1 MSKLDV
7 NVIAFKLPGFV
18 DGTNLDMK
26 LPKTHTME
34 EMKHAFYTRTRT
46 PIPSQGVKTYLY
58 LRTCGKY
65 IKWATT
71 LQKVYTNLK
80 QRYSPEQL
88 LDMAAENEN
97 VLLTF
102 YLTTVKRGR
111 AERRKWVETGIQTDD
126 DLESFTF
133 NDDFQN
139 TVVAPHQATN
149 TEAAMELFSEFK
161 LKLQSMGYTVDV
173 NELDTMSYKLGLN
186 LSVWAKGTD
195 EDDDSGEEDAPPATV
210 AAHLR
215 GAASVAA
222 SAAASG
228 YRLPADSDFY
238 WGNAVGPRP
247 GNQGETAS
255 ASAAA
260 AADDDDASSAVPDE
274 PEVDDNC
281 IEIFLKIDSLP
292 IVSWSAD
299 PLDTILDLKDYAV
312 ARLPHV
318 IMDADV
324 TVDATGMVLHPDNI
338 TV

>member
-1 MSKLDV
+1 MAKLDV

-18 DGTNLDMK
+18 DGANLDMK
-26 LPKTHTME
+26 LPQTHTVE
-34 EMKHAFYTRTRT
+34 EMKHAFYVRNRV
-46 PIPSQGVKTYLY
+46 PIPTVKTYLY
-58 LRTCGKY
+58 LRACGKY

-71 LQKVYTNLK
+71 LQKVYANMK

-111 AERRKWVETGIQTDD
+111 AERRKWVATGTQTNEDD
-126 DLESFTF
+126 EESFTF

-139 TVVAPHQATN
+139 TVVAPHQASN
-149 TEAAMELFSEFK
+149 TGAAMELFLEFK
-161 LKLQSMGYTVDV
+161 RKLQSIGYTVDV

-222 SAAASG
+222 AAAASG
-228 YRLPADSDFY
+228 YHLPTDEDFY
-238 WGNAVGPRP
+238 WGNSVGPRP
-247 GNQGETAS
+247 GIEGETA
-255 ASAAA
+255 AAPGPL
-260 AADDDDASSAVPDE
+260 SSSSP
-274 PEVDDNC
+274 
-281 IEIFLKIDSLP
+281 S
-292 IVSWSAD
+292 
-299 PLDTILDLKDYAV
+299 T
-312 ARLPHV
+312 
-318 IMDADV
+318 
-324 TVDATGMVLHPDNI
+324 
-338 TV
+338 

>member
-7 NVIAFKLPGFV
+7 NVIAFKLPLFT

-26 LPKTHTME
+26 LPQTHTME

-111 AERRKWVETGIQTDD
+111 AERRKWVATGTQTNEDD
-126 DLESFTF
+126 EESFTF

-161 LKLQSMGYTVDV
+161 LKLQIMGYTVDV

-186 LSVWAKGTD
+186 LSVWAKGLD
-195 EDDDSGEEDAPPATV
+195 EDDDSGEEDAAAPGPLSSSPPSLSSPPPPSA
-210 AAHLR
+210 LSPPPPLS
-215 GAASVAA
+215 GGA
-222 SAAASG
+222 SAAAGVSAPPSSSS
-228 YRLPADSDFY
+228 LPLA
-238 WGNAVGPRP
+238 G
-247 GNQGETAS
+247 
-255 ASAAA
+255 A
-260 AADDDDASSAVPDE
+260 AADDDASSGVPDE
-274 PEVDDNC
+274 PEVDDEC
-281 IEIFLKIDSLP
+281 VEIFLKIGSLP
-292 IVSWSAD
+292 IVSLSANPTD
-299 PLDTILDLKDYAV
+299 AILDLSRPLGP
-312 ARLPHV
+312 AR
-318 IMDADV
+318 
-324 TVDATGMVLHPDNI
+324 
-338 TV
+338 